1 MLSRLKSMFS
11 LLRLTYDDNCL
22 QCLLHRK
29 TNISKSNLERG
40 VVLMTLTPAEDRY
53 LMDYGT
59 PAGPA
64 GLGGT
69 KVKLDRTILQWSGH
83 ASIGPCGWMHNFD
96 ELESSTFD
104 CPVVPVATAFSY
116 VPALYPFSNPS
127 APLNALV
134 AKAGP
139 VRYGKSRTMSLLG
152 L

>member
-1 MLSRLKSMFS
+1 
-11 LLRLTYDDNCL
+11 
-22 QCLLHRK
+22 
-29 TNISKSNLERG
+29 
-40 VVLMTLTPAEDRY
+40 
-53 LMDYGT
+53 MDYGT

-69 KVKLDRTILQWSGH
+69 KVKLDSGRVMQ
-83 ASIGPCGWMHNFD
+83 ASDDADGCTTSMSWN
-96 ELESSTFD
+96 SSTFD

-116 VPALYPFSNPS
+116 VPALYPFFNPS